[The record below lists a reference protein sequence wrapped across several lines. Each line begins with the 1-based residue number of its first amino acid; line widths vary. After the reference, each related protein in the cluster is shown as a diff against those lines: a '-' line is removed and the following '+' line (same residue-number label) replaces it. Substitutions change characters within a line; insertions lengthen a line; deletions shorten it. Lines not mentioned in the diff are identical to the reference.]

1 MRLPASRLLSA
12 ACIAACVAAAAS
24 ECVPPF
30 GSSRHIVTVVQG
42 VPGIISTDGKQ
53 RPPASGQ
60 MPGAFDLGS
69 PRDLQFH
76 PLTGDLW
83 VASASTDGR
92 LNGNFIISQPGTPK
106 QTTMLLRERIAYHYM
121 DNVAAFALSTDGRA
135 LFTCQESLNTYTD
148 RADPNFFQG
157 VYEQIHILYIHI
169 VYIHII

>member
-1 MRLPASRLLSA
+1 MRQPASALLSA
-12 ACIAACVAAAAS
+12 ACLAAFFATVAS
-24 ECVPPF
+24 QCVPPF
-30 GSSRHIVTVVQG
+30 GAARQIVTVVQG
-42 VPGIISTDGKQ
+42 VPGTVSLDGKQ

-92 LNGNFIISQPGTPK
+92 LNGNFIISQPGTTK
-106 QTTMLLRERIAYHYM
+106 KTTTLLRERIAFHYM
-121 DNVAAFALSTDGRA
+121 DNVASCAISTDGRA

-148 RADPNFFQG
+148 TAAPNFFQG
-157 VYEQIHILYIHI
+157 VYFMYNT
-169 VYIHII
+169 

>member
-1 MRLPASRLLSA
+1 MRRPASALLSVACLA
-12 ACIAACVAAAAS
+12 AWVAAAAS
-24 ECVPPF
+24 QCVPPF
-30 GSSRHIVTVVQG
+30 GASRQIVTVVQG
-42 VPGIISTDGKQ
+42 VPGTISPDGKQ

-60 MPGAFDLGS
+60 MPGAYDLGS

-92 LNGNFIISQPGTPK
+92 INGNFIISQPGTPR

-121 DNVAAFALSTDGRA
+121 DNVASFAISTDGRA

-148 RADPNFFQG
+148 TAAPNFFQG
-157 VYEQIHILYIHI
+157 VYYIKYKKI
-169 VYIHII
+169 